1 MTAEIV
7 VMNRLAIALA
17 ADSAVTITQ
26 PGGEQKI
33 YNTVNKLFAL
43 SKHQPVGVMVYG
55 RADFMGIPWETI
67 IKTYRG
73 RLGNARFDHLQ
84 EYADDFLSFF
94 SGKTSLFPEEQQINF
109 AQGRIILSFL
119 LIRDAIKQAVD
130 ARVKEAGEVT
140 ETQIQELVAEKI
152 ADRLNRLGKASNL
165 PTLAESFEE
174 EFLTQHS
181 ETVKKT
187 ISTVFQKLPVSEEA
201 VARLLKIAVNVI
213 KKDEFDENYS
223 GLVIAGFGE
232 KEIFPKL
239 RSYNLDGVINNQLR
253 YQPQRTVDITF
264 DMGAYIGPFGQSDM
278 VHTFMDGV
286 DPYYHRL
293 TSRAMRLL
301 LERYTNAVVEKL
313 EKYGGNEREALLKS
327 LQPVKDEHYKT
338 IRELLDR
345 HREENCTDKIIRAV
359 GALPKDELAAMAEA
373 LVNLTVFKR
382 KVSFTAETVGGP
394 VDVAVVTKGDGLI
407 WIKRKH
413 YFAPELNAQFFA
425 NYYRKDES
433 GGS

>member
-7 VMNRLAIALA
+7 VMNKLAIALA

-55 RADFMGIPWETI
+55 SADFMGIPWETI

-84 EYADDFLSFF
+84 EYADHFLGFF
-94 SGKTSLFPEEQQINF
+94 SGKTSLFPEEQQANF

-152 ADRLNRLGKASNL
+152 ADRLNRLEKASNL
-165 PTLAESFEE
+165 STLAESFEE

-201 VARLLKIAVNVI
+201 AARLLKIAVNVI

-223 GLVIAGFGE
+223 GLVIAG
-232 KEIFPKL
+232 
-239 RSYNLDGVINNQLR
+239 
-253 YQPQRTVDITF
+253 
-264 DMGAYIGPFGQSDM
+264 
-278 VHTFMDGV
+278 
-286 DPYYHRL
+286 
-293 TSRAMRLL
+293 
-301 LERYTNAVVEKL
+301 
-313 EKYGGNEREALLKS
+313 
-327 LQPVKDEHYKT
+327 
-338 IRELLDR
+338 
-345 HREENCTDKIIRAV
+345 
-359 GALPKDELAAMAEA
+359 
-373 LVNLTVFKR
+373 
-382 KVSFTAETVGGP
+382 
-394 VDVAVVTKGDGLI
+394 VAD
-407 WIKRKH
+407 
-413 YFAPELNAQFFA
+413 
-425 NYYRKDES
+425 
-433 GGS
+433 